1 MTSEILKILRRFL
14 IISIIQILILKY
26 INIAWDGEVY
36 VRLFI
41 YPLFIMLIP
50 INIPRTMIILLAFGF
65 GLLIDMFYDSPG
77 LHTFAFVFIA
87 WSRKI
92 LLKLLE
98 PVEGYKIDSTLTMNN
113 FGFTWFLSYS
123 SILLFINIF
132 LYFLFEAFAF
142 QYIPDVLIKTILSFI
157 LSEILIILYAVILN
171 PK

>member
-1 MTSEILKILRRFL
+1 MTSEIIKIFRRFL

-26 INIAWDGEVY
+26 INISWDGEVY

-41 YPLFIMLIP
+41 YPLFVMMIP
-50 INIPRTMIILLAFGF
+50 INIPRTLIILLAFGF
-65 GLLIDMFYDSPG
+65 GLLLDMFYDTPG

-98 PVEGYKIDSTLTMNN
+98 PIEGYKIDSNLTMNN